1 MAKGNSINDEI
12 KEQKKKFKELTLSEK
27 FQYIWEYYKL
37 IIATVI
43 AVILVAASFIH
54 AYIRNNY
61 DTVCD
66 IAVCDGKITGYDTDD
81 DLLTTGFTD
90 FLGIDGKNERV
101 HIDYSY
107 TLEEKFL
114 DQDTQI
120 SKEKIYVLSQTNNL
134 DGYMSE
140 YPDIDHFCFDT
151 SCFFYDLRELFSTE
165 ELEQLSD
172 YIIYHTHNDNETVP
186 VAIDISKAP
195 EIAKTNLTME
205 QPCYG
210 IVQSA
215 RHPENAADFI
225 RYVFGIKNNTI
236 IR

>member
-1 MAKGNSINDEI
+1 MAKGHSINDEI
-12 KEQKKKFKELTLSEK
+12 KEQKKKFKELSLSEK
-27 FQYIWEYYKL
+27 FQYIWEYYRL
-37 IIATVI
+37 IIAAVI
-43 AVILVAASFIH
+43 AVILVIASFIH

-66 IAVCDGKITGYDTDD
+66 IAVCDGKLTGYDTDD
-81 DLLTTGFTD
+81 DLLTTGFTNY
-90 FLGIDGKNERV
+90 LGIDGKKERI

-114 DQDTQI
+114 DQDPQI

-134 DGYMSE
+134 YGYMSE
-140 YPDIDHFCFDT
+140 YKDIEHVCFDT
-151 SCFFYDLRELFSTE
+151 SCFFYDLRELFSTD
-165 ELEQLSD
+165 ELDELSE
-172 YIIYHTHNDNETVP
+172 YIIYHTHSDGETIP
-186 VAIDISKAP
+186 VAIDLSNAP
-195 EIAKTNLTME
+195 EITKTYLTMD

-225 RYVFGIKNNTI
+225 RYVFDMHK
-236 IR
+236 

>member
-1 MAKGNSINDEI
+1 MANGNSINDEI
-12 KEQKKKFKELTLSEK
+12 KEQNKKLKDLSFSGK
-27 FQYIWEYYKL
+27 IQYIWEYYRL
-37 IIATVI
+37 IIAAVI
-43 AVILVAASFIH
+43 AVILVVASFIH
-54 AYIRNNY
+54 AYIRNDY

-81 DLLTTGFTD
+81 DILTMGFTD
-90 FLGIDGKNERV
+90 HLGIDGKKERV

-114 DQDTQI
+114 DQDPQI

-140 YPDIDHFCFDT
+140 YDDIDHFCFDT
-151 SCFFYDLRELFSTE
+151 SCFFYDLRELFSDE

-172 YIIYHTHNDNETVP
+172 YIIYHTHNDGETRP

-195 EIAKTNLTME
+195 AITGTDLTMD
-205 QPCYG
+205 QPCFG

-225 RYVFGIKNNTI
+225 RYVFGMAK
-236 IR
+236 

>member
-1 MAKGNSINDEI
+1 MAKGHSINDEI
-12 KEQKKKFKELTLSEK
+12 KEQKKKFKELSLSEK
-27 FQYIWEYYKL
+27 FQYIWEYYRL

-43 AVILVAASFIH
+43 AVILVIASFIH

-66 IAVCDGKITGYDTDD
+66 IAVCDGKLTGYDTDD
-81 DLLTTGFTD
+81 DLLTTGFTNY
-90 FLGIDGKNERV
+90 LGIDGKKERI

-114 DQDTQI
+114 DQDPQI

-140 YPDIDHFCFDT
+140 YKDIDHFCFDT
-151 SCFFYDLRELFSTE
+151 SCFFYDLRELFSTD
-165 ELEQLSD
+165 ELDELSE
-172 YIIYHTHNDNETVP
+172 YIIYHTHSDGETIP
-186 VAIDISKAP
+186 VAIDLSNAP
-195 EIAKTNLTME
+195 EITKTDLTMD

-225 RYVFGIKNNTI
+225 RYVFHMHK
-236 IR
+236 

>member
-1 MAKGNSINDEI
+1 MAKGHSINDEI
-12 KEQKKKFKELTLSEK
+12 KEQKKKFKELSLSEK
-27 FQYIWEYYKL
+27 FQYIWEYYRL
-37 IIATVI
+37 IIAAVI
-43 AVILVAASFIH
+43 AVILVIASFIH

-66 IAVCDGKITGYDTDD
+66 IAVCDGKLTGYDTDD
-81 DLLTTGFTD
+81 DFLTTGFTNY
-90 FLGIDGKNERV
+90 LGIDGKKERI

-114 DQDTQI
+114 DQDPQI

-140 YPDIDHFCFDT
+140 YKDIDHFCFDT
-151 SCFFYDLRELFSTE
+151 SCFFYDLRELFSTD
-165 ELEQLSD
+165 ELDELSE
-172 YIIYHTHNDNETVP
+172 YIIYHTHRDGETIP
-186 VAIDISKAP
+186 VAIDLSNAP
-195 EIAKTNLTME
+195 EITKTDLTMD
-205 QPCYG
+205 QSCYG

-225 RYVFGIKNNTI
+225 RYVFDMHK
-236 IR
+236 

>member
-12 KEQKKKFKELTLSEK
+12 KEQKKKFKELTFSEK
-27 FQYIWEYYKL
+27 LQYIWEYYRL
-37 IIATVI
+37 IIAAII
-43 AVILVAASFIH
+43 AVILIVASFIH

-81 DLLTTGFTD
+81 DLLTTGFTSY
-90 FLGIDGKNERV
+90 LGIDGKKERI
-101 HIDYSY
+101 HPDYSY
-107 TLEEKFL
+107 TLEEKF
-114 DQDTQI
+114 
-120 SKEKIYVLSQTNNL
+120 VLSQTNNL

-140 YPDIDHFCFDT
+140 YDDIDHFCFDT
-151 SCFFYDLRELFSTE
+151 SCFFYDLRDLFSSE

-172 YIIYHTHNDNETVP
+172 YIIYHTHNDGETVP
-186 VAIDISKAP
+186 VAVDLSKAP
-195 EIAKTNLTME
+195 EITKTNLTMD

-215 RHPENAADFI
+215 KHPENAADFI
-225 RYVFGIKNNTI
+225 RFVFGIKDDITV
-236 IR
+236 